1 MTRETNPSEITIL
14 QAHSSRVSRKTGHQP
29 LVGVYVLCYVIAL
42 IIKMITFITLHISY
56 VTKHENRWQD
66 DHK

>member
-1 MTRETNPSEITIL
+1 MTRETKPTVITIR

-29 LVGVYVLCYVIAL
+29 LVGVYVLCYVIIK
-42 IIKMITFITLHISY
+42 IITLVTLHISS
-56 VTKHENRWQD
+56 VTKHENGWQD